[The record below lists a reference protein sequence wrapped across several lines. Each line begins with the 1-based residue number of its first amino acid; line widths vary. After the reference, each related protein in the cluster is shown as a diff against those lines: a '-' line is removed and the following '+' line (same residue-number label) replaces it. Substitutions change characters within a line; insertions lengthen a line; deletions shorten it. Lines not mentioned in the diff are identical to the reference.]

1 MAVSAVS
8 AVFGGCDLLT
18 GGDAHPTI
26 EWCGVKD
33 VGWPSRTVCPSY
45 DETDTRCIADVGRTG
60 CPSSGPG
67 NQPVLRRDGYEL
79 IGSKDG
85 QTVRPTTTDTSL
97 SVGRRTDC
105 PSYEETDTRCI
116 AEVGRTGCPAR
127 PSLVDA
133 VSDGRDGRL
142 SSSSSRRAGTPIL
155 PDFVGWRPRPSEAPS
170 T

>member
-1 MAVSAVS
+1 MHRRRRTDSLS
-8 AVFGGCDLLT
+8 VFGAGQPARAATRRIRAYRL
-18 GGDAHPTI
+18 
-26 EWCGVKD
+26 ER
-33 VGWPSRTVCPSY
+33 RTVCPSY